1 MERRSIQR
9 KKIGTA
15 FIFLITVFWFQACT
29 VPHVEVAAG
38 NQQFHKGE
46 FQKAIVAYSK
56 VLENEMSKGYRE
68 WIFYNLGNVFFA
80 LGEYESAG
88 LEWRK
93 SGEIEAERLE
103 FNLLFN
109 RGVLQYRLGE
119 YAEAYTFFKRAL
131 EIEPQS
137 TAAKINLEYVLKKL
151 EADHT
156 GEDGAEATSSKD
168 GGNGAETD
176 KQSVDRILEYVRRQE
191 TGLRRSADQQKS
203 ESKVNDW

>member
-9 KKIGTA
+9 RKIGTA
-15 FIFLITVFWFQACT
+15 FIFLIAVFWFQACT

-46 FQKAIVAYSK
+46 FQKAIVAYSD
-56 VLENEMSKGYRE
+56 VLENESSGVNRE

-93 SGEIEAERLE
+93 SGKIEAGRLE

-151 EADHT
+151 EADRA
-156 GEDGAEATSSKD
+156 GENGADAATSND
-168 GGNGAETD
+168 NGNGAETD
-176 KQSVDRILEYVRRQE
+176 KRSVDRILEYVRRQE
-191 TGLRRSADQQKS
+191 TGMWRSAEQQDP
-203 ESKVNDW
+203 ESRVNDW